1 MTASPL
7 PDAADA
13 NAVRNSLYRELF
25 NTDSELFGG
34 ANLGNAGA
42 VLADEIPF
50 HGRPASLNVTIPPLA
65 VVAFKL

>member
-1 MTASPL
+1 MVGVPK
-7 PDAADA
+7 PG
-13 NAVRNSLYRELF
+13 LYRELF

-42 VLADEIPF
+42 VMAEEIPF